1 VVEILSQA
9 PQTRPLDSQDRVR
22 IIITVI
28 VAHDAFPVG
37 VFVSDGLGDLLARA
51 NARPESRA

>member
-9 PQTRPLDSQDRVR
+9 PQALPLDSQDRVL

-28 VAHDAFPVG
+28 VAHVAFLV
-37 VFVSDGLGDLLARA
+37 VVVLSDGLRDLPALA
-51 NARPESRA
+51 NVRPESRA